1 MALAIG
7 NSYTSLEQL
16 VCKVYILLVLILALA
31 TDCMYDYQQFM
42 TDPAHPTPGNT
53 RFDASALWKQSTVTR
68 EQIAN
73 CSAVKN

>member
-1 MALAIG
+1 MDVADTHFSTRNRLH
-7 NSYTSLEQL
+7 
-16 VCKVYILLVLILALA
+16 V
-31 TDCMYDYQQFM
+31 DYQQFM

-73 CSAVKN
+73 CSAVEH